1 MCALYKSG
9 FSNILEEAFKFL
21 WVKNEF
27 MVKHIDY
34 IFKMFG
40 WMTTRK
46 ITQNEGWDVIK
57 KCSFLYY
64 EWDLKML

>member
-1 MCALYKSG
+1 MSSKYRTEVRGTCFTTHKGLLSSMVMCALYKSG

-40 WMTTRK
+40 
-46 ITQNEGWDVIK
+46 
-57 KCSFLYY
+57 
-64 EWDLKML
+64 